1 MITANELN
9 TRGIA
14 CLEESLKHHSE
25 VAISVE
31 GKERFV
37 VMSIEGYHYLREI
50 ELDAALQESKAD
62 IAAGRYIKESPEEHL
77 ARLESM
83 E

>member
-37 VMSIEGYHYLREI
+37 VMEVEHYHYLREL
-50 ELDAALQESKAD
+50 ELEVAL
-62 IAAGRYIKESPEEHL
+62 
-77 ARLESM
+77 LESQLDLKQGKFSKDDIDAHVDEM
-83 E
+83 FDL